1 MLKRSRTFL
10 KDQSGVALVI
20 ALIMMVVLTLI
31 GLASVYTSI
40 FEIMLSGNK
49 RGATDAFY
57 GADSG
62 VQVAASN
69 LANFDPSK
77 YDVATNQYKYS
88 QVASNINPTDAYI
101 VILKDTMRSGAPRGS
116 GMGATGSIGFM
127 YFLIESTGQDQ
138 VEVSSVKSSCTV
150 EQEVVRI
157 VPTMQGG
164 N

>member
-1 MLKRSRTFL
+1 MSKRSRTFL
-10 KDQSGVALVI
+10 RDQGGVALVI

-31 GLASVYTSI
+31 GLASISGSI

-69 LANFDPSK
+69 LASFDPSK
-77 YDVATNQYKYS
+77 YDAANQYKYS
-88 QVASNINPTDAYI
+88 QDASNINPTEAYI

-116 GMGATGSIGFM
+116 GMGATGGIGFM
-127 YFLIESTGQDQ
+127 YFLIESTGRDQ
-138 VEVSSVKSSCTV
+138 VESNPVKSSCTI
-150 EQEVVRI
+150 EQEVMRI

>member
-10 KDQSGVALVI
+10 KDQGGVALVI

-31 GLASVYTSI
+31 GLASAYTSI
-40 FEIMLSGNK
+40 FEIRLSGNK

-69 LANFDPSK
+69 LASFDASK
-77 YDVATNQYKYS
+77 YDAANQYKYS
-88 QVASNINPTDAYI
+88 QVASNINPTEADI
-101 VILKDTMRSGAPRGS
+101 VILHDTMRSGAPRGS
-116 GMGATGSIGFM
+116 GMGATGGIGFM
-127 YFLIESTGQDQ
+127 YFLIESTGRDQ
-138 VEVSSVKSSCTV
+138 VESSSVKSSCTI
-150 EQEVVRI
+150 EQEVMRI

>member
-10 KDQSGVALVI
+10 KDQGGVALVI

-31 GLASVYTSI
+31 GLASVSSSI

-69 LANFDPSK
+69 LASFDPSK
-77 YDVATNQYKYS
+77 YDVANQYKYS
-88 QVASNINPTDAYI
+88 KDASNINPTDAYI
-101 VILKDTMRSGAPRGS
+101 VIVKDTMRSGAPRGS

-127 YFLIESTGQDQ
+127 YFLIESTGRDQ
-138 VEVSSVKSSCTV
+138 VESSPVKSSCSI
-150 EQEVVRI
+150 EQEVMRI